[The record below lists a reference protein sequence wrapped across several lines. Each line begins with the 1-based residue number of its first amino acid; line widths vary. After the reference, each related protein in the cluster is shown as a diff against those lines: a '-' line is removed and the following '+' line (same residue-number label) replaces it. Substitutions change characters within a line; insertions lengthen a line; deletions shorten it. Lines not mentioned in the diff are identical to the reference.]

1 MILNPDGTLAAW
13 GNNRYGQMS
22 APEDLMEMKAVAAGE
37 YHTVALQ
44 SDGKVVAWGR
54 NDSCQTTVP
63 EDLKE
68 VTAIA
73 A

>member
-1 MILNPDGTLAAW
+1 MVLYPDGILVAW
-13 GNNRYGQMS
+13 GNNRYGQTS
-22 APEDLMEMKAVAAGE
+22 APEDLMEVKAVAAGKR
-37 YHTVALQ
+37 HTVALQ
-44 SDGKVVAWGR
+44 SEGKVVARGR

-68 VTAIA
+68 LTAIA